1 MGKVEARLDRILSR
15 VGDLGFRRRIVR
27 LLDYLDIE
35 RGDSVLDCG
44 CGEGFYSMVISEL
57 YDADL
62 TAFDFNAE
70 LLEKAAGWISGKER
84 VRFLNGDISKGL
96 PFESNAFDKIVFTE
110 VLEHL
115 DEDGATMKEIL
126 RVLKPGGIVG
136 LTVPNASYPLF
147 WDPINWIRE
156 HLGLGHFNPKNTVT
170 GGVWSYD
177 HKRLYRHGEIKRLAE
192 ETGFNVLD
200 MEALTH
206 YCVPFNY
213 HILRLGKIFYTS
225 MPASLSA
232 KERMEKFEWRKEAP
246 KSRFDPIMTVFKLF
260 KWVDSRNDRLRGVD
274 KSSVSVLLKLEKPK
288 MQAACGAT

>member
-1 MGKVEARLDRILSR
+1 MDSRESMLEQMLSR

-27 LLDYLDIE
+27 LMECLDIKE
-35 RGDSVLDCG
+35 TDTVLDCG
-44 CGEGFYSMVISEL
+44 CGEGFYSMIISEL
-57 YDADL
+57 YGPDL

-70 LLEKAAGWISGKER
+70 LLEKAADWIEGKKR
-84 VRFLNGDISKGL
+84 VKFLNGDLTKGL
-96 PFESNAFDKIVFTE
+96 PFEANSFDKIVFTE

-115 DEDGATMKEIL
+115 DEDAPTMKEIF

-147 WDPINWIRE
+147 WDPPNWIRG

-192 ETGFNVLD
+192 ETGFNV
-200 MEALTH
+200 MEMESVTH

-213 HILRLGKIFYTS
+213 LILRLGKLFYTS
-225 MPASLSA
+225 IPASLSTA
-232 KERMEKFEWRKEAP
+232 ETMEKFEWRKEAP
-246 KSRFDPIMTVFKLF
+246 KSRFDLIMTVFKLF
-260 KWVDSRNDRLRGVD
+260 KWVDSGNDRLRGVD
-274 KSSVSVLLKLEKPK
+274 KSSVSVLLKLEKP
-288 MQAACGAT
+288 TS